1 MCDLQIF
8 GENSFKER
16 ISKRRWC
23 VLGTL
28 KARKE
33 FGALSLGL
41 SSEAKVGPRA
51 IEGGEHLQNDLGRGK
66 EEGTGPS
73 MKFCSWLSTCSRVY
87 FE

>member
-1 MCDLQIF
+1 MVGVRDS
-8 GENSFKER
+8 ESKER
-16 ISKRRWC
+16 VWC
-23 VLGTL
+23 PEPWPFFRG
-28 KARKE
+28 K
-33 FGALSLGL
+33 G
-41 SSEAKVGPRA
+41 GPRG